1 MAKRDRFSELIEIK
15 KRSGKRGG
23 RFPDANDVGRLE
35 DWAKW
40 TGPKE
45 LVASLLPARVVT
57 LVEVF
62 CRYWIQRLIDHGPP
76 YVERAAGLKV
86 DVKYD
91 LQLMHSLQGQTISLG
106 LLISNSVPLS
116 SIPSIAAIFSTL
128 IGQDF
133 FDWLKNVQSR
143 MALEHD
149 GDAVPIISDIDAVV
163 RMLARLFEVRH
174 ILVHEFPETQPVSV
188 GEIDEMIATAS
199 TFIEAADEGLTQL
212 VYGRYPV
219 AQQEMNRIARE
230 ESEAVDLELEKLA
243 NAVAA
248 ADKSDIFE
256 VQKAWRAFA
265 ESEAERQA
273 KDWTGGSGWPLIYY
287 TALKQLSDDRLKQ
300 LRLWFEWFE
309 ETRG

>member
-1 MAKRDRFSELIEIK
+1 MAKGDRLSELVEIK
-15 KRSGKRGG
+15 KRSGKRGS
-23 RFPDANDVGRLE
+23 RFPDANDLAQLE
-35 DWAKW
+35 DWAEW
-40 TGPKE
+40 SGPKE
-45 LVASLLPARVVT
+45 LVASLLPARIVT

-62 CRYWIQRLIDHGPP
+62 CRYWIQKLIDHGPP

-91 LQLMHSLQGQTISLG
+91 LQLVHSLQGQTISLG
-106 LLISNSVPLS
+106 LLISNSVSLAS
-116 SIPSIAAIFSTL
+116 TTSIAAIFSTL

-143 MALEHD
+143 IALEYD
-149 GDAVPIISDIDAVV
+149 RDAAPVISDVGAIA

-174 ILVHEFPETQPVSV
+174 ILVHEFPETQPVSAD
-188 GEIDEMIATAS
+188 EIDEMIAAAS

-219 AQQEMNRIARE
+219 AQQEMNRIAQE

-243 NAVAA
+243 KSVAA
-248 ADKSDIFE
+248 VDGGDIFQ
-256 VQKAWRAFA
+256 VQKSWRVFA

-273 KDWTGGSGWPLIYY
+273 KGWTGGSAWALIYY
-287 TALKQLSDDRLKQ
+287 TALKQLSDDRLEQ
-300 LRLWFEWFE
+300 LQSWFDE

>member
-1 MAKRDRFSELIEIK
+1 
-15 KRSGKRGG
+15 
-23 RFPDANDVGRLE
+23 LE

-45 LVASLLPARVVT
+45 LIANLLPARIVT

-62 CRYWIQRLIDHGPP
+62 CRYWIQKLIDHGPP
-76 YVERAAGLKV
+76 YVERAASLKV

-91 LQLMHSLQGQTISLG
+91 LQLVHSLQGQTVTLG
-106 LLISNSVPLS
+106 FLISNSVPLS
-116 SIPSIAAIFSTL
+116 SITSIAAIFSAL

-133 FDWLKNVQSR
+133 FNWLKVVRSR
-143 MALEHD
+143 EALEDDEDD
-149 GDAVPIISDIDAVV
+149 GAPIIPDIDAVT

-174 ILVHEFPETQPVSV
+174 ILVHEFPEAQPVSFD
-188 GEIDEMIATAS
+188 EIDRMIAAAS
-199 TFIEAADEGLTQL
+199 TFLNAADEGFTQL
-212 VYGRYPV
+212 IYGRYPIS
-219 AQQEMNRIARE
+219 QQAMNRTARE
-230 ESEAVDLELEKLA
+230 ESEAVDRELENLT

-248 ADKSDIFE
+248 ADERDIFE

-273 KDWTGGSGWPLIYY
+273 KIWGGGSMRPLIYY

-300 LRLWFEWFE
+300 LRSWLEWNE
-309 ETRG
+309 EMPG